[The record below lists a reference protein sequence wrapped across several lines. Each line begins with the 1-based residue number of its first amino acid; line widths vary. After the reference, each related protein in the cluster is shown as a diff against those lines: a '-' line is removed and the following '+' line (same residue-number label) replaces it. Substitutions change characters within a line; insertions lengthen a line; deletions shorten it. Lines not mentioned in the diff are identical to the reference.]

1 MSKDWNHA
9 RNALKEAL
17 RTQKSMLKDM
27 ERVGY
32 TDADREVRS
41 IKRNIR
47 DIEHDLRTTY
57 SLAV

>member
-17 RTQKSMLKDM
+17 HTQKSMLKDM

-47 DIEHDLRTTY
+47 DIEHDLRTNY
-57 SLAV
+57 SLAI